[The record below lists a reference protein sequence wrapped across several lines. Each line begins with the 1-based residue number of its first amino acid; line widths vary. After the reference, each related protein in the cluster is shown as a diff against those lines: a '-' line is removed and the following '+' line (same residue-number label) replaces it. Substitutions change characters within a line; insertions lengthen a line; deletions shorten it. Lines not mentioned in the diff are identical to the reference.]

1 MVVAADKRRPTHLS
15 AMRSQGRR
23 AVLVRRPSLRGRDS
37 AHRSLG
43 EGGWPAVRARF
54 DSAATTEDNR
64 RHWIN
69 ADALSADAA
78 TNIQVRRTLRNRA
91 RYEVANNSYAR
102 GMVLT
107 LANDTIGTGPRLQ
120 MLTARNSLN
129 REIEQEFGYWAD
141 EVSLPEKLRTMRM
154 ARCQD
159 GEAFAILVNN
169 PVLDHPVKL
178 DLRLIEADQ
187 VASPFGYL
195 VENQEVDGIILDS
208 HGNPETYQVLRNHP
222 GGMVW
227 YLVNQF
233 LTIPASHMIHVFRQE
248 RPGQHRGIPEIT
260 PALPLFAQLRRFTL
274 AVLAAAEAA
283 ADFAGILY
291 TDAPANGEADSVE
304 PMDLIELERNMLLT
318 MPGGWKMSQVEPMQP
333 ATTYA
338 EFKKEILNEIAR
350 CLNMP
355 YNVAANNSS
364 GYNYAS
370 GRLDH
375 QVYYKAIRV
384 DQDFFAAKVLDRILA
399 AWLWEYVLVRQG
411 YPRYGLPTETAYGA
425 GRLPAHQWFWDGQEH
440 VDPAKEANAQ
450 ATRLKNYT
458 TTLAQEYA
466 RQGKDWESELRQRAR
481 EKDLMEQLGLDD
493 PYVSERE
500 TLTGPAP
507 AEKKPVGPGPEAAL
521 AVDSEDE

>member
-1 MVVAADKRRPTHLS
+1 MVVAAEKRRPVSLS
-15 AMRSQGRR
+15 AMRAPGRR
-23 AVLVRRPSLRGRDS
+23 AVLVRRPSLRQFQGP
-37 AHRSLG
+37 G
-43 EGGWPAVRARF
+43 IRARF
-54 DSAATTEDNR
+54 DSAETTADNR
-64 RHWIN
+64 RHWMN
-69 ADALSADAA
+69 ADAFSADAA

-120 MLTARNSLN
+120 MLTRKNSLN
-129 REIEQEFGYWAD
+129 REIEQEFGLWAD

-169 PVLDHPVKL
+169 PFLDHPVKL

-187 VASPFGYL
+187 VTSPYGYL
-195 VENQEVDGIILDS
+195 IENQEVDGIILDS

-233 LTIPASHMIHVFRQE
+233 LRIPASHMIHVFRQD

-355 YNVAANNSS
+355 FNVAAGNSS

-375 QVYYKAIRV
+375 QVYYKSIRV
-384 DQDFFAAKVLDRILA
+384 DQDFMAAKVLDRILA
-399 AWLWEYVLVRQG
+399 AWLWEYALVRQG
-411 YPRYGLPTETAYGA
+411 YPRYGLPNSTECGTGH
-425 GRLPAHQWFWDGQEH
+425 LPQHQWFWDGQEH

-458 TTLAQEYA
+458 TTLAQEFA
-466 RQGKDWESELRQRAR
+466 KQGKDWESELRQRAR

-493 PYVSERE
+493 PYVTVRE
-500 TLTGPAP
+500 TLTGPTP
-507 AEKKPVGPGPEAAL
+507 TEKKPALPGSEEAL
-521 AVDSEDE
+521 PVDSEDD